1 MNRGLSMDDVNDIE
15 EEFKLLTQMQPPQIG
30 AERELPNVPEDL
42 PSTEKMKVK
51 RRKAESLGK

>member
-1 MNRGLSMDDVNDIE
+1 MEDVNDIE
-15 EEFKLLTQMQPPQIG
+15 EEFKLLTQRQPPQIG